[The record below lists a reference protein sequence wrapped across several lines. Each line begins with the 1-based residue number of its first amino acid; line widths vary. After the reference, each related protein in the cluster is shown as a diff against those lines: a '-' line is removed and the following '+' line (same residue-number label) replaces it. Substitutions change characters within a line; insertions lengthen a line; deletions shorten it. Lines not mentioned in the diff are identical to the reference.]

1 MNAPLPSFPPPGSSD
16 VSSTRLRTWTEECR
30 GFAQAPLPP
39 PRPPPLRLLFQLFA
53 SEPRRRSQSRR
64 TSWCCAVPKTRASC
78 LSISPSGSTREFV
91 RVCFSGGGTVNLVSA
106 SLALQLPFK
115 KYGENGQTSS
125 CKPNFPAAD
134 PRRAEIPAGKPAE
147 AAVPP

>member
-1 MNAPLPSFPPPGSSD
+1 MDGG
-16 VSSTRLRTWTEECR
+16 VSRLRSLRPARRRCASSSSYLPASLEDGATAAERPAAAQSLKR
-30 GFAQAPLPP
+30 GRRVFRF
-39 PRPPPLRLLFQLFA
+39 PRLDRLVSLFA
-53 SEPRRRSQSRR
+53 CVFP
-64 TSWCCAVPKTRASC
+64 
-78 LSISPSGSTREFV
+78 
-91 RVCFSGGGTVNLVSA
+91 GGIVNLVSA
-106 SLALQLPFK
+106 SLALQLPVK